1 MSDGLGID
9 ARVLGVLIGLTVV
22 AGGVGYVVAAQLDGG
37 PMRAAAIPA
46 PRPTLSPEA
55 QDPSPLPAALPAVE
69 VPAPT
74 TTTQP
79 TPPPDSPVPEPVPEE
94 AAPAPQPVPEPEP
107 EPPLTP
113 APTTP
118 PATPSPPAPPPAP
131 VPTRPRPN
139 EDVGDPTP
147 FRPEAASTPLA
158 QFVVPDTEFPADTP
172 AATAALRSA
181 ASRAPETGATAAD
194 VRFVQ
199 RLGERFAAARLPGR
213 QAAIDRTLRL
223 NAWWYARRRAPDAR
237 VLVRDP
243 QGLIYSYR
251 RGYGFQL
258 NPVGTAGR
266 WQSMNAGFSS
276 AQLAGTMLEV
286 GASDVR
292 GGRQTMTWEYY
303 DVPDEPR
310 VIRPNVSGM
319 AQARVAH
326 LMADAYRESG
336 DPRFAQ
342 AAADAVAALA
352 VSVDA
357 GGARSMVSYPLGV
370 APQPWYVERAYPGTN
385 PWKGAA
391 LNGFMVAIL
400 ELRASENA
408 LRTAPAS
415 AASHAAAAEAR
426 SLADDG
432 AATLDHYLPL
442 HDSKSWSYY
451 GMLSAG
457 RPWRS
462 YLANATYHCYHVSL
476 LRSLAP
482 LYAEYRFESTADTW
496 AGYATR
502 TGITC
507 PGGTPTG

>member
-9 ARVLGVLIGLTVV
+9 ARVLGVLLGLTVA
-22 AGGVGYVVAAQLDGG
+22 AGGVGYVVAARLDGG
-37 PMRAAAIPA
+37 STRTAGVPA
-46 PRPTLSPEA
+46 PRPTISPEA
-55 QDPSPLPAALPAVE
+55 QDPTPLLAALPAVD
-69 VPAPT
+69 VSAPQT
-74 TTTQP
+74 S
-79 TPPPDSPVPEPVPEE
+79 TPPPPEAPEPEPDD

-107 EPPLTP
+107 PPTST
-113 APTTP
+113 PTTP
-118 PATPSPPAPPPAP
+118 PATPSTPAPAP
-131 VPTRPRPN
+131 VPTRPRPE

-158 QFVVPDTEFPADTP
+158 QFVVPDTEFPSDSR
-172 AATAALRSA
+172 AAMAALRSA
-181 ASRAPETGATAAD
+181 ASRAPDTGATAAD

-199 RLGERFAAARLPGR
+199 RLGERFGAARLPGR
-213 QAAIDRTLRL
+213 QAAIGRTLRL

-292 GGRQTMTWEYY
+292 GGRQTMIWEYY
-303 DVPDEPR
+303 DVPDEPS
-310 VIRPNVSGM
+310 VIRPSVSGM

-342 AAADAVAALA
+342 AAAGAVAALA

-370 APQPWYVERAYPGTN
+370 APEPWYVERAYPGTN

-400 ELRASENA
+400 ELRAAESA

-415 AASHAAAAEAR
+415 AASQAAADEAR
-426 SLADDG
+426 RLADDG

-442 HDSKSWSYY
+442 HDSKRWSYY
-451 GMLSAG
+451 GMLAAG
-457 RPWRS
+457 RSWRS

-507 PGGTPTG
+507 PAGTPTG